1 MRPNALALA
10 MRDPA
15 AAIMAGAISGADFG
29 CDDPFGSELHPNRT
43 GQNRYDSRGEQWA
56 PGNDVSDFGA
66 DFGYALEPFGADFG
80 ADFGYSDFSPVGS
93 DMASSDYGA
102 DFGDDDFGAAA
113 NPTPQQ
119 LMQMHKRVVASNR
132 HTARRASLLEPN
144 KGSRIKVERY
154 SFGLSQDI
162 VVGTPVAIAMN
173 GNPSVDMRPQRVTS
187 NAPGPNFVFLS
198 LIQVA
203 NVVVTVGQ
211 GFEDANDY
219 AAHAVGTML
228 DLPTLSPQNRATIA
242 GTYDGFIPPAYIE
255 GAASRFCMSFKGWA
269 EIVA

>member
-1 MRPNALALA
+1 MRPNARTLA

-15 AAIMAGAISGADFG
+15 AAIMAGAIDGADFG
-29 CDDPFGSELHPNRT
+29 CDVGSEYHPDASA
-43 GQNRYDSRGEQWA
+43 QQRYVSRSEPWS
-56 PGNDVSDFGA
+56 PGADECDFGA
-66 DFGYALEPFGADFG
+66 DFGPFGADFG
-80 ADFGYSDFSPVGS
+80 ADFGYSEFSPVGA
-93 DMASSDYGA
+93 DAATSDYGA

-119 LMQMHKRVVASNR
+119 LMAMHRKVVASNR
-132 HTARRASLLEPN
+132 HTARRAGLLEPN

-162 VVGTPVAIAMN
+162 VIGVPVAISMN

-242 GTYDGFIPPAYIE
+242 GTYDGFIPPAYVE
-255 GAASRFCMSFKGWA
+255 NAASRFCMSFKGWA

>member
-1 MRPNALALA
+1 MARPNARNLAL
-10 MRDPA
+10 RDPA
-15 AAIMAGAISGADFG
+15 AAAVLGAIAGADFG
-29 CDDPFGSELHPNRT
+29 SELNPNRT
-43 GQNRYDSRGEQWA
+43 GQARYGSRGETWS
-56 PGNDVSDFGA
+56 PGNDNFGLE
-66 DFGYALEPFGADFG
+66 FGDDGMGSEFG
-80 ADFGYSDFSPVGS
+80 ADFGYSGFSPVGA
-93 DMASSDYGA
+93 DMATSDYGDDDVGA
-102 DFGDDDFGAAA
+102 DFGA
-113 NPTPQQ
+113 NPSPQALQ
-119 LMQMHKRVVASNR
+119 AMHRKLQQSNK

-154 SFGLSQDI
+154 SFGLSQAI
-162 VVGTPVAIAMN
+162 VIGTVAVISMN

-187 NAPGPNFVFLS
+187 NVPGPNFVFLS

-228 DLPTLSPQNRATIA
+228 DLPTLSPQNRASIA
-242 GTYDGFIPPAYIE
+242 GTYNGFIPPAYIE
-255 GAASRFCMSFKGWA
+255 GSASFYCMSFKGWA